1 ITVPTGCCP
10 GCGSKFQS
18 EDPASPGF
26 LQLDKLDGVLGND
39 GGASTVMTAEGTRE
53 AAAVTTDE
61 ADMDPEAWLEAQSD
75 INTDLDFDLDLGDED
90 DDGGEPRGEWVE
102 GSYASPAGVP
112 TGGGGGLGRASRDT
126 AVLAGR
132 TPTTTAAAAAAAAGA
147 TELSSKEAVA
157 GWGLPET
164 GMATLEEEGEEE
176 QEKLL
181 VCQRCYRLRN
191 YGSVE
196 DTLRPG
202 FSDSDLLTPQRFLE
216 LLGSIRKQRCLII
229 YLVDLFDFHGT
240 FLYNLPKITGRRAR
254 RSILPSLTRIL
265 ASVVQRSTTTKRNAA
280 PQWVRDKCRESGLP
294 DMEMRDVHLVSCK
307 HGVGIPPLMRKGGG
321 RGGKAPAVAGRGVTV
336 SSVPGTTLDFLKARS
351 CHKRALYDTPGLL
364 LPHTLTS
371 RLNAEELRAA
381 IPKKKV
387 DHVTFRVGEGKVVL
401 VGGLARVEV
410 VTGRPFLLTFFVSND
425 VRLHPTDAS
434 R

>member
-1 ITVPTGCCP
+1 GDALGLDGEGDDDYFDDDDDFNDEEGGGGDDMDARIRDAEASRFRLSPEMMASSAEDFGFVRDAADLEKLTITVPTGCCP

-26 LQLDKLDGVLGND
+26 LQLDKLDGLLGNE

-53 AAAVTTDE
+53 TAAVATDE

-90 DDGGEPRGEWVE
+90 DDDDGGDPRGEWVE
-102 GSYASPAGVP
+102 GSYGSPAGVP
-112 TGGGGGLGRASRDT
+112 AGGGGGLGRASRDT

-132 TPTTTAAAAAAAAGA
+132 TPATAAAAAAGA
-147 TELSSKEAVA
+147 TELSSKEAAA
-157 GWGLPET
+157 GWGLPGT
-164 GMATLEEEGEEE
+164 GIATLEEEGEEE
-176 QEKLL
+176 QDKLI

-240 FLYNLPKITGRRAR
+240 FLYNLPKITGNNPVIVAGNKVDL
-254 RSILPSLTRIL
+254 LPKDLKR
-265 ASVVQRSTTTKRNAA
+265 QRVTK
-280 PQWVRDKCRESGLP
+280 WVRDKCRESGLP

-307 HGVGIPPLMRKGGG
+307 HGVGIPPLMRKAREQAL
-321 RGGKAPAVAGRGVTV
+321 RGNR
-336 SSVPGTTLDFLKARS
+336 D
-351 CHKRALYDTPGLL
+351 
-364 LPHTLTS
+364 
-371 RLNAEELRAA
+371 
-381 IPKKKV
+381 
-387 DHVTFRVGEGKVVL
+387 
-401 VGGLARVEV
+401 
-410 VTGRPFLLTFFVSND
+410 
-425 VRLHPTDAS
+425 
-434 R
+434 